1 MRGPRC
7 RSLCHPWDWYSTYRD
22 GGFIYFFNGKL
33 EGKYTSPIAHGC
45 FFGMCCDLVVVI
57 KVAMGSVWFDI
68 CLSLDRIGQDAK
80 YHNWSLNVHNYKH
93 ILIFVYHIYTSLGL
107 TEEIYDYHMII

>member
-57 KVAMGSVWFDI
+57 KVAMGSVWFEI
-68 CLSLDRIGQDAK
+68 FFRPWIEWGK
-80 YHNWSLNVHNYKH
+80 MLNT
-93 ILIFVYHIYTSLGL
+93 ITGA
-107 TEEIYDYHMII
+107 